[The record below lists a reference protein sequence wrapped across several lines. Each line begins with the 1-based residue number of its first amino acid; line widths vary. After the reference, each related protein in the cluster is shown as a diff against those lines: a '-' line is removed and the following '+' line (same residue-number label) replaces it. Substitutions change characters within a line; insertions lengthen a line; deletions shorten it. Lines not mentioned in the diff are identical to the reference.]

1 MIEGS
6 ILKQLVDLHTNQQG
20 QTPLNF
26 GVYYKNTL
34 VALCHALEDCV
45 LATDTPPLMLTAFQR
60 GRWYLQEADRYGQ
73 IAPKTKHI
81 VIMAAADAGFRQH
94 PTSQQDTVSLVEL
107 IPDDPVT
114 HEWHLMILSPSYSAM
129 VLCQE
134 LQPDEY
140 GPQGPPE
147 NDLERK
153 FYGLWTF
160 DPALVKYA
168 VELGIAHIGHY
179 DAQLQDALKQHQ
191 QEILRVNPNLS
202 PGDSAMGISTVVSQV
217 VNYLH
222 SNRQQLGKQTAL
234 ALSDP
239 LSQNLSSNELQ
250 AFLRMAQLVDLV
262 DSENPLAAAEVTSL
276 LEMMGQLVDLPAWQ
290 LQRLRLA
297 GLLHRIAPLSS
308 QIPSDGLSCPLDPG
322 IQALRVMPRL
332 RAVATIITH
341 QYECWDGSGQPAG
354 LARDAIPVES
364 RMLGLVSEFQRQA
377 IRLSASSEGLA
388 NGQLQPLPS
397 SSVLTQAL
405 EHCQADK
412 GRRWDPKLV
421 EILSLMVQG
430 LQQGL
435 SLPSLPPKMTLGTG
449 LLNPDIVDPG
459 DFSIPKVSTPASVGD

>member
-1 MIEGS
+1 MLEGS

-45 LATDTPPLMLTAFQR
+45 LATDTPPLILTAFQR

-73 IAPKTKHI
+73 IAPKARHI
-81 VIMAAADAGFRQH
+81 VIMAAADTGFRQH

-107 IPDDPVT
+107 TPDDPIT

-134 LQPDEY
+134 LQPEEY
-140 GPQGPPE
+140 GPQGLPN

-160 DPALVKYA
+160 DPTLVKYA
-168 VELGIAHIGHY
+168 IDLGIDHVGRY
-179 DAQLQDALKQHQ
+179 DTHLQNTLKQQ
-191 QEILRVNPNLS
+191 QQDILQINPDLS
-202 PGDSAMGISTVVSQV
+202 SSDSAMGISTVVSQV
-217 VNYLH
+217 VSYLH
-222 SNRQQLGKQTAL
+222 SSRQRLGQKNTL
-234 ALSDP
+234 LLNDP

-250 AFLRMAQLVDLV
+250 AFLRMAQLVDLL
-262 DSENPLAAAEVTSL
+262 DSDNPLAAAEVTSL

-308 QIPSDGLSCPLDPG
+308 QMPADGLSCPLDPG

-341 QYECWDGSGQPAG
+341 QYECWDGSGQPTG
-354 LARDAIPVES
+354 LAGDEIPVES
-364 RMLGLVSEFQRQA
+364 RMLGLVSEFQRQVTH
-377 IRLSASSEGLA
+377 LSVSKAGLA
-388 NGQLQPLPS
+388 HGQLEDPPS
-397 SSVLTQAL
+397 SSALTQAL
-405 EHCQADK
+405 DHCQADK
-412 GRRWDPKLV
+412 GKRWDPKLV

-459 DFSIPKVSTPASVGD
+459 DSSIPEASIPASVGD